1 MSLRRRL
8 GLTLLVP
15 AALIVV
21 ELILGWTAAPADGS
35 ALRLALL
42 AAAAGALGM
51 LAWVTLGWSRSVSQ
65 PLREASQAVQQ
76 ALAGAGP
83 PAAATGDEASRVHG
97 EVTALLAHLRSRE
110 DEHRAREADLRRQRD
125 LALGATSDG
134 VVLLDDHGRVVAANA
149 AARTVLGAGALRQG
163 TALATAPLPEPARS
177 ALAPLLETAAAP
189 ADPSGGAGGMPLA
202 SGGPGDASALAEI
215 THTEDGALTIY
226 RPERHHHGRLLVL
239 RDVTDEHRFA
249 GTQAAIRDLVLERH
263 PVCLV
268 ELLQATLAPLARQ
281 AQEQGVTLHLPAS
294 EDRQILAVDP
304 VKLPWVIT
312 VIVGNA
318 LRYTGR
324 LGEVTVEV
332 ARQPGAMAVTVRDT
346 GAGMA
351 PEQLDRIFAPPT
363 APDGRRPGPGS
374 QGLALAIAREIVV
387 AHGGH
392 LEADSRPGIGTE
404 IRLIL
409 PLEEPA

>member
-8 GLTLLVP
+8 GLALLVP
-15 AALIVV
+15 AALVVV
-21 ELILGWTAAPADGS
+21 ELVLGWTAAPADRS
-35 ALRLALL
+35 TLRVMLL
-42 AAAAGALGM
+42 AVAAAALGM
-51 LAWVTLGWSRSVSQ
+51 LAWVVLGWTRSVSG
-65 PLREASQAVQQ
+65 PLRAASEAVGQ
-76 ALAGAGP
+76 ALAGTGR
-83 PAAATGDEASRVHG
+83 PAAATADEASRVHD
-97 EVTALLAHLRSRE
+97 EVTALLEHLQTR
-110 DEHRAREADLRRQRD
+110 DAEHRDREADLRRQRD
-125 LALGATSDG
+125 LALSAASDG
-134 VVLLDDHGRVVAANA
+134 VVLLDDRGRVVAANA
-149 AARTVLGAGALRQG
+149 AARTVLGAEALQRG
-163 TALATAPLPEPARS
+163 TVLASAPLPEAARS
-177 ALAPLLETAAAP
+177 ALAPLLDAPVAP
-189 ADPSGGAGGMPLA
+189 ADPFGGTADAPVVTH
-202 SGGPGDASALAEI
+202 GPGDASALAEI

-226 RPERHHHGRLLVL
+226 RPERHDHGRLLVL

-249 GTQAAIRDLVLERH
+249 GTQAAIRDVVLERH

-281 AQEQGVTLHLPAS
+281 AQEQGVTLHLPTS

-332 ARQPGAMAVTVRDT
+332 ERQPGAMAITVRDT

-351 PEQLDRIFAPPT
+351 PEQLDRIFAPPA
-363 APDGRRPGPGS
+363 APDGRRPGPGT

-409 PLEEPA
+409 PLEDPA

>member
-1 MSLRRRL
+1 MSIRRRL

-21 ELILGWTAAPADGS
+21 ELVLGWTAAPTDRS
-35 ALRLALL
+35 TLRLLLL
-42 AAAAGALGM
+42 AVAAGALGM
-51 LAWVTLGWSRSVSQ
+51 LAWVALGWSRRVSR
-65 PLREASQAVQQ
+65 PLREASQAVRQ

-83 PAAATGDEASRVHG
+83 QAAATDDEVGRLHG
-97 EVTALLAHLRSRE
+97 EVTTLLAHLQTRE
-110 DEHRAREADLRRQRD
+110 AEHRAHEADLRRQRD
-125 LALGATSDG
+125 LALSATSDG

-149 AARTVLGAGALRQG
+149 AARTVLGAETLRRG
-163 TALATAPLPEPARS
+163 TTLATAALPEPARS
-177 ALAPLLETAAAP
+177 ALAPLLEPATAP
-189 ADPSGGAGGMPLA
+189 GDPFGGAGAAPVVTH
-202 SGGPGDASALAEI
+202 GPGDASALAEI

-226 RPERHHHGRLLVL
+226 RPERHDHGRLLVL

-249 GTQAAIRDLVLERH
+249 GNQAAIRDLVLERH

-281 AQEQGVTLHLPAS
+281 AQEQGVTLHLPVS

-351 PEQLDRIFAPPT
+351 PEQLDRIFAPPA